1 MKLELNDHKCD
12 KKIFLMVYEMEIVF
26 QKQNITKQYI
36 LIFFYKYVSIGTLKK
51 HTMKKIDFCTFF
63 LKEIKNISQMKLEI
77 LPLIET
83 RTGNHG
89 KREI

>member
-36 LIFFYKYVSIGTLKK
+36 LIFFYKYVSFKNL
-51 HTMKKIDFCTFF
+51 F
-63 LKEIKNISQMKLEI
+63 LYIFSQS
-77 LPLIET
+77 
-83 RTGNHG
+83 
-89 KREI
+89 